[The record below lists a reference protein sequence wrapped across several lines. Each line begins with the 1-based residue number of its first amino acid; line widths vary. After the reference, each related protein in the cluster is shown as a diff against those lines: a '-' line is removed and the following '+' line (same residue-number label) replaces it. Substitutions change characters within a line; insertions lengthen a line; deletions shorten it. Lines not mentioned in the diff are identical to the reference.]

1 VKQATTHLNF
11 QDQSSASRRYLLFLD
26 YLAELILD
34 VLAVFNSFT
43 FEASSHLIVLHFNVL
58 STVYSRLGPK
68 VKDSP

>member
-1 VKQATTHLNF
+1 
-11 QDQSSASRRYLLFLD
+11 
-26 YLAELILD
+26 LAELILD